1 MKHWKT
7 QIGPMNISDMVRI
20 GQKNRREH
28 TETER
33 APGRKLGVRET
44 PKLAAFLK
52 APAESLDSILVVQV
66 F

>member
-7 QIGPMNISDMVRI
+7 QIGPNGDTVRI
-20 GQKNRREH
+20 TGENDSSRERH

-33 APGRKLGVRET
+33 TPGRRLEVRET

-52 APAESLDSILVVQV
+52 APAESLSSILV